1 MYISSN
7 CRVGEG
13 GMKKNNRPQQT
24 PGDNLSAIKAYNII
38 RRAAS
43 FLKEEQSEKLISS
56 LFEKKKNQQL
66 TSKIIHSLNL

>member
-1 MYISSN
+1 
-7 CRVGEG
+7 
-13 GMKKNNRPQQT
+13 MKKNNRPQQT

-56 LFEKKKNQQL
+56 LFGKTNKPTTDKQIK
-66 TSKIIHSLNL
+66 T